1 MSHGPDSLDVRT
13 SIILIA
19 VLGTVQALYLSG
31 ALLARRSH
39 RQANRVLAALLVA
52 MAVYLGVGAYQL
64 AGLVSRWPLP
74 FAWSHPMPLLFGP
87 LLYLYAL
94 LTTNSERRLGVVDMW
109 HAVPALAVIA
119 WALPVYLLPG
129 SDKIALFEAM
139 RLGET
144 PDAVRRQLDVA
155 GWLKIASGIVYTTLT
170 MRVTVKH
177 RREIRTRFSTLDGV
191 TLDWLLLLV
200 LASVVAW
207 GIALFARVLEPWE
220 IVRPG
225 SGDAV
230 IATMMAVATYAIG
243 YRGLQQVVPPTPEMA
258 LPDEAPAFISA
269 RTAATPSMTDSRQTV
284 PDRAPLTPGMMNAI
298 EQRLLSAM
306 ERDEAWR
313 QADLTLA
320 DLAERVGT
328 TTHKLSA
335 VLNSRVEQS
344 FYDFVNGYRVREV
357 QRLLRLPETASR
369 TMLTMAMDAGFA
381 SKSTFN
387 AVFRRQVGM
396 TPSAWREAHRL
407 ADGQLDRLQVRTD
420 PDVRP
425 AG

>member
-1 MSHGPDSLDVRT
+1 MRT

-31 ALLARRSH
+31 ALFARRTH
-39 RQANRVLAALLVA
+39 RHANRVLAALLVA

-64 AGLVSRWPLP
+64 AGLVSQWPLP

-94 LTTNSERRLGVVDMW
+94 LATNGERRLEAHDAW
-109 HAVPALAVIA
+109 HALPAMAVIA

-129 SDKIALFEAM
+129 ADKVALFDAM
-139 RLGET
+139 RLGEV
-144 PDAVRRQLDVA
+144 PENVRQQLDVA
-155 GWLKIASGIVYTTLT
+155 GWLKIASGLVYTTLT
-170 MRVTVKH
+170 VRVTVRH
-177 RREIRTRFSTLDGV
+177 RREIRTRYSTLDGV

-220 IVRPG
+220 IVQPG
-225 SGDAV
+225 TGDAV
-230 IATMMAVATYAIG
+230 IAAMMAVATYAIG
-243 YRGLQQVVPPTPEMA
+243 YRGLQQVVTPPPVPPTPEIA
-258 LPDEAPAFISA
+258 LPAEAPAFVSPSS
-269 RTAATPSMTDSRQTV
+269 AATPTVTDSPHAV

-298 EQRLLSAM
+298 EQRLRTAM

-313 QADLTLA
+313 EADLTLA

-357 QRLLRLPETASR
+357 QRLLRLPETASH
-369 TMLTMAMDAGFA
+369 TLLTMAMNAGFA

-396 TPSAWREAHRL
+396 TPSAWRDAHRPS
-407 ADGQLDRLQVRTD
+407 AAQSDRLHVRTD
-420 PDVRP
+420 PDARP